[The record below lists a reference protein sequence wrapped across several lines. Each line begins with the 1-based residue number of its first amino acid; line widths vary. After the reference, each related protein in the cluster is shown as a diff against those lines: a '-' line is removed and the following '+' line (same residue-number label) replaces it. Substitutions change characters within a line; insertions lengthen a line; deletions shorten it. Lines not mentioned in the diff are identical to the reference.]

1 MRYRAVPKVIMSFTE
16 QTTAETGFAAHWD
29 RYITPGLA
37 YHKRHYR
44 RFVALEIVTALL
56 GCVVTFGGGFVVL
69 TWGSQTDNLWVS
81 LAIIG
86 VLAFGS
92 YGITHLAGRPHRRL
106 TTMASQQLQKALAAH
121 FAGWIKPTDDAKA
134 MHHFAKYLQKQR
146 ITTSGTVQ
154 IGTAYDSIASNPAFR
169 FYNCSYSV
177 ARGKNATTET
187 TTYLVVHIRMCQ
199 TIPSPVRILV
209 DRGIG
214 NVVSKIMARR
224 NNVPFSNT
232 EFERRYE
239 VFADD
244 EDLARTIISDR
255 FQQAMIDLHTYFS
268 ADMAWFQDSSD
279 ISCIIE
285 GNELVLCL
293 SNINDVDG
301 SQTAKGSTKKLEE
314 AAHLAIAEI
323 GQIPY
328 IVKTMQMAAPDLF
341 RAQ

>member
-1 MRYRAVPKVIMSFTE
+1 MSFTE
-16 QTTAETGFAAHWD
+16 QTAAEAGFATHWD
-29 RYITPGLA
+29 RFIGPGLA
-37 YHKRHYR
+37 YHKRYYR
-44 RFVALEIVTALL
+44 RFVALEIIVALL

-69 TWGSQTDNLWVS
+69 TWGSQTDNLWLS
-81 LAIIG
+81 LAIIA
-86 VLAFGS
+86 VLAFGA
-92 YGITHLAGRPHRRL
+92 YGITHMAGRPHRRL
-106 TTMASQQLQKALAAH
+106 TTMASQQLQQALAAH

-134 MHHFAKYLQKQR
+134 MYRFAKYLQKQR

-154 IGTAYDSIASNPAFR
+154 IGTAYDSIASDPAFR

-177 ARGKNATTET
+177 SRGKSATTET

-199 TIPSPVRILV
+199 AIPSPIRILV
-209 DRGIG
+209 DRGFG

-224 NNVPFSNT
+224 NNVPFSNAD
-232 EFERRYE
+232 FERRYE

-244 EDLARTIISDR
+244 EDLARTIISDK

-268 ADMAWFQDSSD
+268 ADMAWFQDTSD

-285 GNELVLCL
+285 GDEFVLCL
-293 SNINDVDG
+293 SNIDDVDG
-301 SQTAKGSTKKLEE
+301 SKTAKGSTKQLEK

-328 IVKTMQMAAPDLF
+328 IVKAIQMAAPDLF
-341 RAQ
+341 RSQ